1 MPKRTGSA
9 EWTGGLKGGD
19 GSLSLGSGAFQ
30 GTYSFGSR
38 FEEGGGT
45 NPEELIGAAH
55 AACFSMALAGA
66 LEKEG
71 HEPGRVS
78 TTATVRLRVDDDG
91 ARIATVT
98 LDCEAE
104 VPGIEDSAFQQIA
117 EGARENCPVS
127 KALAGVDIE
136 LDATL
141 VS

>member
-30 GTYSFGSR
+30 GAYSFGSR

-71 HEPGRVS
+71 HEPERVS
-78 TTATVRLRVDDDG
+78 TTANVQLRVDDDG

-117 EGARENCPVS
+117 EGAKENCPVS